1 MSNRPRFF
9 DSEFKIMAV
18 ELSYIKGTA
27 SSAAKE
33 LGINESMVGK
43 WRRDPRFNPRISA
56 LNIDKVLI
64 SSSNERNLD
73 QENKLLRKALK
84 EATLERDILKKAINI
99 FSKGDR
105 NDIDL

>member
-1 MSNRPRFF
+1 MGKRPRFF

-18 ELSYIKGTA
+18 ELSYAKGTA
-27 SSAAKE
+27 ASAAKE
-33 LGINESMVGK
+33 LGINESMLGK
-43 WRRDPRFNPRISA
+43 RRRDSRFNSRIDE
-56 LNIDKVLI
+56 LNLRIDLN
-64 SSSNERNLD
+64 SSDTSRNLE

-84 EATLERDILKKAINI
+84 DATIERDILKKAISI

>member
-1 MSNRPRFF
+1 MSKRPRFF

-18 ELSYIKGTA
+18 DLSYAKGTA
-27 SSAAKE
+27 ASAAKE
-33 LGINESMVGK
+33 LGINESMLGK
-43 WRRDPRFNPRISA
+43 WRRDPRFNSRINELDLCS
-56 LNIDKVLI
+56 DHI
-64 SSSNERNLD
+64 SGEKNKNLE

-84 EATLERDILKKAINI
+84 DATIERDILKKAISI

>member
-1 MSNRPRFF
+1 MGNRPRFF

-18 ELSYIKGTA
+18 ELSYAKGTA
-27 SSAAKE
+27 ASAAKE
-33 LGINESMVGK
+33 LGINESMLGK
-43 WRRDPRFNPRISA
+43 WRRDSRFNPRIDE
-56 LNIDKVLI
+56 LNLGSDRI
-64 SSSNERNLD
+64 SGDTSRNLE

-84 EATLERDILKKAINI
+84 DATIERDILKKAISI

>member
-1 MSNRPRFF
+1 MGKRQRFF

-18 ELSYIKGTA
+18 ELSYAKGTA
-27 SSAAKE
+27 ASAAKE
-33 LGINESMVGK
+33 LGINESMLCK
-43 WRRDPRFNPRISA
+43 WRRDSRFNSRIDELNLGIDRISSEA
-56 LNIDKVLI
+56 N
-64 SSSNERNLD
+64 RNLE

-84 EATLERDILKKAINI
+84 DATVERDILKKAISI